1 MSIVTSSVVPVSAET
16 STATPADDAV
26 PARPAAVRPFTE
38 EAWERIAGWR
48 AAVDHMP
55 FVRALAD
62 GSLPAE
68 SFAFYLA
75 QDAAY
80 LREYSRVLAR
90 AAQLAPDPAAQGF
103 LARSSVSALEVET
116 ALHRDWLG
124 THAGLAAGEVAAV
137 VPSPV
142 TAAYTGHLH
151 AAASGSYA
159 ETVAALLPCYW
170 LYAHVGSVL
179 VDLARR
185 RPGGLAAH
193 PYAAWIGT
201 YGDEGFQ
208 AATRQACALADDAAR
223 WVSPEERA
231 RMLRAFEVSSVH
243 EYLFFEQ
250 GTTCPT
256 WPTPPVRAE
265 TRG

>member
-1 MSIVTSSVVPVSAET
+1 MSTVTSSVVPVS
-16 STATPADDAV
+16 TATPADAAE
-26 PARPAAVRPFTE
+26 PARPVAVRPFTE

-48 AAVDHMP
+48 DAVEHMP

-80 LREYSRVLAR
+80 LREYSRILAR
-90 AAQLAPDPAAQGF
+90 AAQVAPDPAAQSF
-103 LARSSVSALEVET
+103 FARSSVTALEVET
-116 ALHRDWLG
+116 ALHRHWLG
-124 THAGLAAGEVAAV
+124 AHAGLAAGEVAAIE
-137 VPSPV
+137 PSPV

-179 VDLARR
+179 VDLTGR
-185 RPGGLAAH
+185 RPGGLEGH
-193 PYAAWIGT
+193 PYGAWIGT
-201 YGDEGFQ
+201 YGDEAFQ
-208 AATRQACALADDAAR
+208 ESTRQARRLADDAAC
-223 WVSPEERA
+223 WVSPDERA
-231 RMLRAFEVSSVH
+231 RMLRVFEISSVH

-250 GTTCPT
+250 GLTAPT
-256 WPTPPVRAE
+256 WPTPPVRA
-265 TRG
+265 

>member
-1 MSIVTSSVVPVSAET
+1 MSIVTSVVPVSAET
-16 STATPADDAV
+16 PVVTPAEARTAPDDD
-26 PARPAAVRPFTE
+26 AVRPFTE
-38 EAWERIAGWR
+38 EAWDRIAGWR
-48 AAVDHMP
+48 DAVDRMP
-55 FVRALAD
+55 FVVALAD

-68 SFAFYLA
+68 AFAFYLA

-90 AAQLAPDPAAQGF
+90 AAQSAPDPAAQGF

-124 THAGLAAGEVAAV
+124 AHAGLAAADVAV
-137 VPSPV
+137 VDASPV

-159 ETVAALLPCYW
+159 ETIAALLPCYW
-170 LYAHVGSVL
+170 LYAHVGGVL
-179 VDLARR
+179 VELAGR

-208 AATRQACALADDAAR
+208 VATQQARTLADAAAR
-223 WVSPEERA
+223 WVSPDQRE
-231 RMLRAFEVSSVH
+231 RMLRAFEISSVH

-250 GTTCPT
+250 GLTRPA
-256 WPTPPVRAE
+256 WPTPPL
-265 TRG
+265 

>member
-1 MSIVTSSVVPVSAET
+1 MTSSAVPVSAET
-16 STATPADDAV
+16 PAGVAE
-26 PARPAAVRPFTE
+26 PARRGAVRPFTE

-48 AAVDHMP
+48 DAVEHMP
-55 FVRALAD
+55 FVRALGD

-80 LREYSRVLAR
+80 LREYSRILAR
-90 AAQLAPDPAAQGF
+90 AAQVAPDPAAQGF
-103 LARSSVSALEVET
+103 LARSSVTALEVET

-124 THAGLAAGEVAAV
+124 AHAGLAASEVAAIE
-137 VPSPV
+137 PSPV

-159 ETVAALLPCYW
+159 ETVAALLPCFW

-179 VDLARR
+179 VDLAGR
-185 RPGGLAAH
+185 RPGGLAGH
-193 PYAAWIGT
+193 PYGAWIGT
-201 YGDEGFQ
+201 YGDEAFQ
-208 AATRQACALADDAAR
+208 ESTRQARRLADDAAR
-223 WVSPEERA
+223 WVSPDERE
-231 RMLRAFEVSSVH
+231 RMLRAFEISSVH

-250 GTTCPT
+250 GLTAPT
-256 WPTPPVRAE
+256 WPTPPVRA
-265 TRG
+265 

>member
-1 MSIVTSSVVPVSAET
+1 MTSVVPVSAET
-16 STATPADDAV
+16 PAVTPARTAPDDG
-26 PARPAAVRPFTE
+26 AVRPFTE
-38 EAWERIAGWR
+38 EAWDRIAGWR
-48 AAVDHMP
+48 DAVDHMP
-55 FVRALAD
+55 FIAALAD

-68 SFAFYLA
+68 AFAFYLA

-90 AAQLAPDPAAQGF
+90 AAQSAPDPAAQGF
-103 LARSSVSALEVET
+103 LVRSSVSALEVET

-124 THAGLAAGEVAAV
+124 AHTGLAAGDVAAV
-137 VPSPV
+137 EASPV

-159 ETVAALLPCYW
+159 ETIAALLPCYW
-170 LYAHVGSVL
+170 LYAHVGGVL

-185 RPGGLAAH
+185 RPGGLAGH
-193 PYAAWIGT
+193 PYATWIGT

-208 AATRQACALADDAAR
+208 VATRQACALADDAAR
-223 WVSPEERA
+223 WVSPDQRE
-231 RMLRAFEVSSVH
+231 RMLRAFEISSVH

-250 GTTCPT
+250 GLTHPA
-256 WPTPPVRAE
+256 WPTPPPKAE